1 MSFPWTFLYG
11 YGVEPRICISDP
23 EVAKHV
29 LSSKFGFYFKP
40 QLRPRIETLADIIAH
55 TAFGSSFAEGRET
68 LEAQAELQECC
79 AASISDIFIPGS
91 QHLYNGLALLRQIW
105 KLDRK
110 VKETLRSIIESRLK
124 APSKGISDR
133 YGDDLLGVMIKCVH
147 QDWQAKLRE
156 EVLEYCGIG
165 IPDADILSNLKL
177 VNMVLLEA
185 LRLYSPDT
193 WIVIPVFKIQKDK
206 KYWIEDAE
214 EFSPLRFINGVT
226 KAARNPNA
234 MLAFGAGPRAC
245 IAKTAIALILE
256 KFSFSLSPDYKH
268 TPPGT
273 NLVLRHQNG
282 LPVVVMPLR

>member
-1 MSFPWTFLYG
+1 MSYLHLVMRDIPVRVRSRAQDLHF
-11 YGVEPRICISDP
+11 
-23 EVAKHV
+23 
-29 LSSKFGFYFKP
+29 
-40 QLRPRIETLADIIAH
+40 RPGGGQTRTIQQADIIAH

-91 QHLYNGLALLRQIW
+91 QHLYNGLALL
-105 KLDRK
+105 
-110 VKETLRSIIESRLK
+110 
-124 APSKGISDR
+124 
-133 YGDDLLGVMIKCVH
+133 H
-147 QDWQAKLRE
+147 WQAKLRE

-185 LRLYSPDT
+185 LRLYGP
-193 WIVIPVFKIQKDK
+193 VIRLYRQGSQ
-206 KYWIEDAE
+206 EDAE

-245 IAKTAIALILE
+245 IGQKIE
-256 KFSFSLSPDYKH
+256 F
-268 TPPGT
+268 
-273 NLVLRHQNG
+273 
-282 LPVVVMPLR
+282 